1 MKIATSLTGSEQVRA
16 LMARLSPARVAR
28 ALAATAEDTED
39 LVRDGAMAHSKS
51 GRLVRSLERVQEGS
65 GWVIR
70 HDPQHAPHALFVH
83 WGTRPHE
90 IRPRNKRALR
100 YARNGI
106 FWFWFGP
113 QGPDQRRAIK
123 AWVEREAGPDARVM
137 FRWPKHPGY
146 KGDPWM
152 VRAARQAPAIFA
164 QHLARQINSST

>member
-1 MKIATSLTGSEQVRA
+1 MKLAPSLTGSERVRA
-16 LMARLSPARVAR
+16 MLAQLTGPRIAQ
-28 ALAATAEDTED
+28 ALAATAEDVED
-39 LVRDGAMAHSKS
+39 LVRAGSEAHSRTGKMVS
-51 GRLVRSLERVQEGS
+51 ALERFRDGDA
-65 GWVIR
+65 WVIR
-70 HDPQHAPHALFVH
+70 YNPQRAPYAIFVH

-100 YARNGI
+100 YARNGV